1 MNALTAT
8 ELDRLASL
16 LVSSGEPV
24 NGTLS
29 GTLIAGGRS
38 NLTYRLTDGDRAW
51 ALRRPP
57 HGALIDS
64 AHDMARE
71 FRVVAGLC
79 DTPVPVARAVALDDG
94 QTLGAPCAVFEF
106 VEGRTFRSRDDV
118 AAWTSDDFSGCASAL
133 IDVLAELH
141 GIDPAA
147 VGLAD
152 HGRPGA
158 YNARQLARWRRQ
170 WEQVGG
176 ADPRADRLHDQ
187 LTRLLPAREA
197 TSVVHGDYRV
207 DNVLLGAD
215 DPRTVVAVVDWEL
228 STLGD
233 PSADVALMCAYRHEA
248 LDGILGIPAAWSSNG
263 FPDAESL
270 WSEYQD
276 RSGRDLQD
284 TAFHLGLAYYKIAM
298 IAAGI
303 SYRHQHGATSGS
315 GYEGVAA
322 TVPVLLETGMEAVA
336 RAHS

>member
-1 MNALTAT
+1 MTALTAS
-8 ELDRLASL
+8 ELDRLSAL
-16 LVSSGEPV
+16 LVASGEQV
-24 NGTLS
+24 TGELGAS
-29 GTLIAGGRS
+29 LIAGGRS

-71 FRVVAGLC
+71 YRAIAGLHE
-79 DTPVPVARAVALDDG
+79 TPVPVARAIAFDDG

-106 VEGRTFRSRDDV
+106 VEGRTFQSRDDV
-118 AAWTSDDFSGCASAL
+118 AGWTRDDFRGCAAAL
-133 IDVLAELH
+133 VDVLAELH
-141 GIDPAA
+141 DVDPAA

-158 YNARQLARWRRQ
+158 YNARQLTRWQRQ

-176 ADPRADRLHDQ
+176 ADPRADRLHDR
-187 LTRLLPAREA
+187 LTRLLPDREV
-197 TSVVHGDYRV
+197 TSVVHGDYRI
-207 DNVLLGAD
+207 DNVLLRAD
-215 DPRTVVAVVDWEL
+215 DPRVVVAVVDWEL

-248 LDGILGIPAAWSSNG
+248 LDGILGIPAAWASNG
-263 FPDAESL
+263 FPDPDAL
-270 WSEYQD
+270 WSAYQE
-276 RSGRDLQD
+276 RSGRELQD
-284 TAFHLGLAYYKIAM
+284 AAFHLGLAYYKIAM

-303 SYRHQHGATSGS
+303 SFRHQRGVTSGS

-322 TVPVLLETGMEAVA
+322 TVPVLLEAGLEAVI
-336 RAHS
+336 RG